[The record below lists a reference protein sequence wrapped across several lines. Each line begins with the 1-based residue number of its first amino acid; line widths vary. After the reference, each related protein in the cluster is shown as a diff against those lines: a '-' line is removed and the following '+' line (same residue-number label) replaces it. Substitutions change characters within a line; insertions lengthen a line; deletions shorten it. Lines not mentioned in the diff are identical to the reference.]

1 MNAPQTRRRGW
12 LRWLIVLVLAVIA
25 AWLLYRL
32 FAAPAP
38 AARATPP
45 QTVGVAKA
53 ETADMDVTE
62 QGLGTVTP
70 LATITV
76 KTQINGLLQ
85 SLGFNEGQIV
95 QRGQFLAQIDPRP
108 YQAALDQAEGALRRD
123 QALLAQ
129 ARRDDERYEKLNR
142 QDSISRQQAEDQ
154 LFLVHQDEGL
164 VASDQGTAEAQ
175 RVNLIYCHITA
186 PVTGRVGLRQVDAGN
201 YVQTSD
207 TNGLVVVTQL
217 QPISVIFTLPEDDL
231 PAIMAQLRAGV
242 TLGVTLFDRANTT
255 QIATGTLETVDNVI
269 DTTTGTVKLRAIFA
283 NADTALFPS
292 QFVNATLLVST
303 VKGAVTV
310 PNAAIQTGAPGS
322 FAYVVGADSKV
333 SVRKLRL
340 GVADA
345 SRTQIISGL
354 QAGETV
360 VVDGVD
366 RLRDG
371 ARVTLPGA
379 APKAGTGS
387 TGGTGGTGRTG
398 GAGGAGNGGTA
409 HGHHRHQTQE

>member
-1 MNAPQTRRRGW
+1 MNETPKRRRGW
-12 LRWLIVLVLAVIA
+12 LRWLLFALVALLA

-32 FAAPAP
+32 LASPAP
-38 AARATPP
+38 AVRAPPP

-53 ETADMDVTE
+53 ALADMQVTD

-76 KTQINGLLQ
+76 RTQINGQLM

-108 YQAALDQAEGALRRD
+108 YQAALDQSLGALRRD

-129 ARRDDERYEKLNR
+129 ARRDAERYQKLNR

-164 VASDQGTAEAQ
+164 VASDQGTVEAQ
-175 RVNLIYCHITA
+175 QVNLAYCHIVS

-217 QPISVIFTLPEDDL
+217 QPISVIFTLPEDDV
-231 PAIMAQLRAGV
+231 PAIMAQLHAGT
-242 TLGVTLFDRANTT
+242 TLAVTLFDRANTT
-255 QIATGTLETVDNVI
+255 QLSTGTLETVDNVI
-269 DTTTGTVKLRAIFA
+269 DTTTGTVKLRAIFP
-283 NADTALFPS
+283 NTDNTLFPS

-303 VKGAVTV
+303 VTGAVTV
-310 PNAAIQTGAPGS
+310 PNAAIQTGAPGN
-322 FAYVVGADSKV
+322 FVYVVGSDSKV
-333 SVRKLRL
+333 AIRKVQP
-340 GVADA
+340 GIADA
-345 SRTQIISGL
+345 AKTQIVSGL
-354 QAGETV
+354 KEGETV

-371 ARVTLPGA
+371 VAVTVPGA
-379 APKAGTGS
+379 APAAGS
-387 TGGTGGTGRTG
+387 
-398 GAGGAGNGGTA
+398 GAPAA
-409 HGHHRHQTQE
+409 GHHRRHAQPQD

>member
-1 MNAPQTRRRGW
+1 MNEPQTRRRGW
-12 LRWLIVLVLAVIA
+12 VGWLIAILIAVIA
-25 AWLLYRL
+25 GFLLYRL
-32 FAAPAP
+32 IATPAPAP
-38 AARATPP
+38 RATPP
-45 QTVGVAKA
+45 QAVGVAKA
-53 ETADMDVTE
+53 TIADMDVTD

-76 KTQINGLLQ
+76 KTQINGQLQ
-85 SLGFNEGQIV
+85 TLGFTEGQIV

-108 YQAALDQAEGALRRD
+108 YQAALDQAEGALHRD

-129 ARRDDERYEKLNR
+129 AKRDYERYEKLNR

-175 RVNLIYCHITA
+175 RVNLAYCHIIA

-231 PAIMAQLRAGV
+231 PAIMAQLQGGAK
-242 TLGVTLFDRANTT
+242 LGVTLFDRANTA

-269 DTTTGTVKLRAIFA
+269 DTTTGTVKLRAIFS
-283 NADTALFPS
+283 NADEKLFPS

-303 VKGAVTV
+303 IKGAVTI

-322 FAYVVGADSKV
+322 FAYVVGSDSKV
-333 SVRKLRL
+333 SVRKLQT

-345 SRTQIISGL
+345 TRTQIISGL

-371 ARVTLPGA
+371 ATVTLPGA
-379 APKAGTGS
+379 APAAGAA
-387 TGGTGGTGRTG
+387 
-398 GAGGAGNGGTA
+398 GAA
-409 HGHHRHQTQE
+409 HGHHRHQTPTQD

>member
-1 MNAPQTRRRGW
+1 MNEPQTRRRGW
-12 LRWLIVLVLAVIA
+12 VRWLIAILSAGIA
-25 AWLLYRL
+25 GILLYRL
-32 FAAPAP
+32 IAAPAP

-45 QTVGVAKA
+45 QAVGVAKA
-53 ETADMDVTE
+53 ETADMDVTD

-76 KTQINGLLQ
+76 KTQINGQLQ
-85 SLGFNEGQIV
+85 TLGFSEGQIV

-108 YQAALDQAEGALRRD
+108 YQAALDQAEGALHRD

-129 ARRDDERYEKLNR
+129 ARRDHERYAKLDR
-142 QDSISRQQAEDQ
+142 QDSIARQQAEDQ

-164 VASDQGTAEAQ
+164 VASDQGNAEAQ

-231 PAIMAQLRAGV
+231 PAIMAQLQAGAK
-242 TLGVTLFDRANTT
+242 LGVTLFDRANTT
-255 QIATGTLETVDNVI
+255 QIGTGTLETVDNVI

-283 NADTALFPS
+283 NADNKLFPS
-292 QFVNATLLVST
+292 QFVNATLRVRS
-303 VKGAVTV
+303 VKGAVTI

-333 SVRKLRL
+333 SVRKLQL

-345 SRTQIISGL
+345 ARTQIISGL
-354 QAGETV
+354 REGETV

-371 ARVTLPGA
+371 AAVTLPGA
-379 APKAGTGS
+379 GPPAADAPGI
-387 TGGTGGTGRTG
+387 
-398 GAGGAGNGGTA
+398 A
-409 HGHHRHQTQE
+409 HSHRRHQTPKD

>member
-1 MNAPQTRRRGW
+1 MNETPKRRRGW
-12 LRWLIVLVLAVIA
+12 PRWLLFALVALLA

-32 FAAPAP
+32 IAAPAP
-38 AARATPP
+38 AVRAPPP

-53 ETADMDVTE
+53 ALADMQVTN

-76 KTQINGLLQ
+76 RTQINGQLM
-85 SLGFNEGQIV
+85 SLGFTEGQIV

-108 YQAALDQAEGALRRD
+108 YQAALDQSLGALRRD

-129 ARRDDERYEKLNR
+129 ARRDAERYQKLNR

-164 VASDQGTAEAQ
+164 VASDQGTVEAQ
-175 RVNLIYCHITA
+175 QVNLAYCHIVS

-217 QPISVIFTLPEDDL
+217 QPISVIFTLPEDDV
-231 PAIMAQLRAGV
+231 PAIMAQLHAGT
-242 TLGVTLFDRANTT
+242 TLAVSLFDRANTT
-255 QIATGTLETVDNVI
+255 QLATGTLETVDNVI

-283 NADTALFPS
+283 NTDNALFPS

-303 VKGAVTV
+303 VTGAVTV
-310 PNAAIQTGAPGS
+310 PNAAIQTGAPGN
-322 FAYVVGADSKV
+322 FVYVVGSDSKV
-333 SVRKLRL
+333 AIRKVQP
-340 GVADA
+340 GIADA
-345 SRTQIISGL
+345 AKTQIVSGL
-354 QAGETV
+354 KEGETV

-371 ARVTLPGA
+371 VAVTVPGA
-379 APKAGTGS
+379 APAAGS
-387 TGGTGGTGRTG
+387 
-398 GAGGAGNGGTA
+398 AAPA
-409 HGHHRHQTQE
+409 AGHHRRHAQPQD